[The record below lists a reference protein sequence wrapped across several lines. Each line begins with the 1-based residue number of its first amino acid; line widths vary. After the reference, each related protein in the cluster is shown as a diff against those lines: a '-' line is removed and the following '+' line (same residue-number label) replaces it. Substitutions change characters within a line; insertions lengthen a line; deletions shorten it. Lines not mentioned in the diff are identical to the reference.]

1 MKSYKCEKGIGKKE
15 EANTIGKRIG
25 GMGNMANVYLCIG
38 TMKTGT
44 SSLQTFMKKNE
55 DALKKQGYCY
65 PPNYITGRNILNRN
79 AFFLVYKPYSEN
91 EPSSEEI
98 WNKGME
104 RIAELAAKFENI
116 VLSDELIWHY
126 SGRRENF
133 WQRTKEA
140 FEKIGCQVKVV
151 VYLRRQDELV
161 QSLWNQN
168 VKSGERWNITFEE
181 FIEKKKYRYF
191 PLNYHKKLTQIA
203 AVMGKENVIVRVYE
217 REQFEGHDLIIDY
230 TKTLGIKLNDDFQT
244 LDETINPSLQG
255 NFVEIRRMING
266 VPVYQEMPDFLR
278 RSLIKASVE
287 REDVAPMKKI
297 NLFNYEDQLAFL
309 NRYAKS
315 NEKVAREFLG
325 REDGILFY
333 KPIKE
338 EKQYAPHNDKILG
351 EFIHFS
357 VNYMCQQQQKI
368 LELKQKISENQQQ
381 EVSFVKKAYRKLKKM
396 VNK

>member
-1 MKSYKCEKGIGKKE
+1 
-15 EANTIGKRIG
+15 
-25 GMGNMANVYLCIG
+25 MATVYLCIG

-44 SSLQTFMKKNE
+44 SSLQAFMNKNRK
-55 DALKKQGYCY
+55 ALEKQGYCY
-65 PPNYITGRNILNRN
+65 PKNYIRGRNILNRN
-79 AFFLVYKPYSEN
+79 AYFLVYKPYSDN

-104 RIAELAAKFENI
+104 RIAEQAAQFDNI

-181 FIEKKKYRYF
+181 FIEKKKHRYF
-191 PLNYHKKLTQIA
+191 PLDYYKKLTKIA
-203 AVMGKENVIVRVYE
+203 EIMGKENMIVRVYE
-217 REQFEGHDLIIDY
+217 RGQFEGDDLIVDY
-230 TKTLGIKLNDDFQT
+230 TKALGIELNDDFQMLEGAT
-244 LDETINPSLQG
+244 NLSLQG
-255 NFVEIRRMING
+255 NFVEIRRMVNG
-266 VPVYQEMPDFLR
+266 VPAYQEMPDFLR
-278 RSLIKASVE
+278 KVLTKASTERNEVDPVE
-287 REDVAPMKKI
+287 KTSF
-297 NLFNYEDQLAFL
+297 FNHEKQLAFL
-309 NRYAKS
+309 KRYAKS

-338 EKQYAPHNDKILG
+338 EKQYDPHNDKML
-351 EFIHFS
+351 EDFIHFS

-368 LELKQKISENQQQ
+368 QELEDQVKEMQKQMSTQN
-381 EVSFVKKAYRKLKKM
+381 SFTEKAYRKLKKI
-396 VNK
+396 VKK